1 MSAKIVISGAGGQ
14 LGQLVAQELKA
25 RGAVANVTLAS
36 RDPAKIADLGFKTVR
51 ADFDDAASL
60 AAAYAGADVV
70 LFLSGDAPNEIRTPQ
85 HYRAIDAA
93 KAAGVKRIVYTS
105 FTNAS
110 YDSLFD
116 FATSHADTEAY
127 LKKSGVAYTV
137 LRNNQY
143 IENLNSGIAHAKE
156 AGTLYQPGATGKVAY
171 LRRADVA
178 AALAGAILGS
188 GHENKIY
195 EITGP
200 KAYDLFEVAKILS
213 DVTGKTI
220 TAVDALPADYGKMLS
235 GFGLPDFLVT
245 ALLGIHA
252 AGAAGEMEPV
262 SKDAEVLAGR
272 KIVSL
277 EEHLRG
283 A

>member
-1 MSAKIVISGAGGQ
+1 MSGKIVISGAGGQ
-14 LGQLVAQELKA
+14 LGQLVAQELKS
-25 RGAVANVTLAS
+25 RGVVDGVTLAS
-36 RDPAKIADLGFKTVR
+36 RDPSKIAALGFKTAR

-60 AAAYAGADVV
+60 AAAYQGADVV
-70 LFLSGDAPNEIRTPQ
+70 LILSGDAPNEVRTPQ

-105 FTNAS
+105 FTNAT

-116 FATSHADTEAY
+116 FAKSHTDTEAY
-127 LKKSGVAYTV
+127 LKKSGLAYTV

-143 IENLNSGIAHAKE
+143 IENLNSGIAHAKD
-156 AGTLYQPGATGKVAY
+156 AGVLAQPGATGKVAY

-178 AALAGAILGS
+178 AALVGAILGT
-188 GHENKIY
+188 GHEGKVY

-200 KAYDLFEVAKILS
+200 KAYDLFEIAAILTET
-213 DVTGKTI
+213 TGRKVE
-220 TAVDALPADYGKMLS
+220 AVDADPQQYGAMLS
-235 GFGLPDFLVT
+235 GFGLPDFLVK

-252 AGAAGEMEPV
+252 AGAAGEMNLV
-262 SKDAEVLAGR
+262 SGDAEKLAGR

-283 A
+283 E